1 MSFESVPRDNPTKRS
16 MGYSTRV
23 DARPKEGDWIEI
35 EFENC
40 TVYVGPEEA
49 KTLIKNLQDS
59 LDKQ

>member
-1 MSFESVPRDNPTKRS
+1 

-23 DARPKEGDWIEI
+23 DARPEEGDWIKI

-40 TVYVGPEEA
+40 IVYVGPGEA